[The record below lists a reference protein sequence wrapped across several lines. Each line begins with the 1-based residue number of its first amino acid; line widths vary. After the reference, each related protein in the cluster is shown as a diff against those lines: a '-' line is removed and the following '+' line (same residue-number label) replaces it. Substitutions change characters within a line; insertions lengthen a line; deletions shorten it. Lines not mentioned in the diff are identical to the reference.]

1 MNERTSRRAF
11 LAAAASGLAGLAGCG
26 GQQTPTTTTST
37 TGTTTASPDVAA
49 PTRASQTA
57 DAVAWRWDFGVPLL
71 RPAEVDGS
79 LVVTTTF
86 EGSVDTTKPM
96 ETYPKGAAASF
107 DPASGERA
115 WFENLPRP
123 AMGPAVV
130 HGGRLF
136 QAGGWHGD
144 TERVHETVRALG
156 SDGSV
161 QWRAEGPENTTVDV
175 LDVGERGVF
184 VGTRGGEYG
193 DSGHQAFAFRRTNGT
208 EAWTANAGDIGN
220 GALAGDSLLTTRAGG
235 TTHTTAFGASDGQHR
250 WGADATL
257 LTDAYGNALTN
268 GSVVALAAP
277 DGSQLHGRN
286 VTTGERVWTYPG
298 GTGNTT
304 PSTET
309 LVLPFGSS
317 VVALDPASGIER
329 WSRDLG
335 APLRGTPVVGD
346 RTVYAAVDGGTTYA
360 LALSDGS
367 EQWSA
372 ESSGTRPVATAG
384 ERVVAHGIRDGTGML
399 RAYAAADGSVQ
410 WSYSAE
416 ASLSLPTTVDGS
428 VYAGSTG
435 GAVLAFE

>member
-11 LAAAASGLAGLAGCG
+11 LAAAAGGLAGLAGCG
-26 GQQTPTTTTST
+26 GQQTSTTTTST
-37 TGTTTASPDVAA
+37 QTTTASPDVAA
-49 PTRASQTA
+49 PTKASQTA
-57 DAVAWRWDFGVPLL
+57 ESVAWRWDFGVPLL

-86 EGSVDTTKPM
+86 EGAVYTDQPM

-123 AMGPAVV
+123 AMGPAFV

-136 QAGGWHGD
+136 QVGGWHGD
-144 TERVHETVRALG
+144 TARVHEQVRAIG
-156 SDGSV
+156 ADGSV
-161 QWRAEGPENTTVDV
+161 KWRVEGPENTTVDL
-175 LDVGERGVF
+175 LDVGDQGVF

-193 DSGHQAFAFRRTNGT
+193 DSGHQAFAFRRTNGS
-208 EAWTANAGDIGN
+208 EAWKADAGDIGN

-235 TTHTTAFGASDGQHR
+235 RTHTTAFATSDGTRR
-250 WGADATL
+250 WGADAKL
-257 LTDAYGNALTN
+257 LTDPYGNALTN

-277 DGSQLHGRN
+277 DGSELYGRD

-298 GTGNTT
+298 NTGSAA
-304 PSTET
+304 PSTDT

-329 WSRDLG
+329 WSKDLG
-335 APLRGTPVVGD
+335 SPLRDTPVVGD
-346 RTVYAAVDGGTTYA
+346 QTVYAAVDGGATYA

-372 ESSGTRPVATAG
+372 QSSGTRPVATAG
-384 ERVVAHGIRDGTGML
+384 ESVVAHGSREGTGVL
-399 RAYAAADGSVQ
+399 RSYASADGSVQ
-410 WSYSAE
+410 WSYTAD

-435 GAVLAFE
+435 GAFLAFE